1 MIEKYLIEY
10 CSPTLARL
18 KTANLFS
25 ISYTDRE
32 ELSSQIS
39 ICNQQLNEKGIYV
52 TILRM
57 GGEKALIYVYRKSRL
72 EKELQ
77 GRETSEFL
85 ASYGYE
91 EFTAAYAIARLRER
105 FSKRE
110 DFPHEIG
117 VFLGYPLGDVKGFIQ
132 HQGRHY
138 KCAGCWKVYQDEGE
152 ARKLFGKFRKCRA
165 VYQELF
171 QKGRS
176 VWQLTVAA

>member
-1 MIEKYLIEY
+1 
-10 CSPTLARL
+10 
-18 KTANLFS
+18 
-25 ISYTDRE
+25 
-32 ELSSQIS
+32 
-39 ICNQQLNEKGIYV
+39 
-52 TILRM
+52 M

-117 VFLGYPLGDVKGFIQ
+117 VF
-132 HQGRHY
+132 
-138 KCAGCWKVYQDEGE
+138 
-152 ARKLFGKFRKCRA
+152 
-165 VYQELF
+165 
-171 QKGRS
+171 
-176 VWQLTVAA
+176 